1 MPTFDVQAYFGATP
15 FSQAMATREAVLQTM
30 QANDL
35 TSVALLPSL
44 AVQCDFVAGN
54 RLLREVVS
62 PGDGLFGWAVLN
74 AGYPAESQEEQRRYG
89 YARGIVGAAL
99 VGAPGRPVTLDDA
112 REILNAQRRYARPV
126 ALFVLDSDA
135 AHEARRIVAEFPAMK
150 FVFLGMGGDD
160 WRVAATIAKQHLNVY
175 LEISGSRDA
184 DKIAQAS
191 SLITPRKL
199 LYGSGLPHAG
209 PELTRA
215 LVETAATLT
224 RADRQRILSENAIAL
239 LRAEAD
245 APGDAGDEE

>member
-1 MPTFDVQAYFGATP
+1 MPIFDVQAYFGATP
-15 FSQAMATREAVLQTM
+15 FSQAMATRDAVLQTM
-30 QANDL
+30 SASDL
-35 TSVALLPSL
+35 TGVALLPSL
-44 AVQCDFVAGN
+44 AVQCDFLAGN

-62 PGDGLFGWAVLN
+62 PGDGLFGWTVLN
-74 AGYPAESQEEQRRYG
+74 AGYPTESQEEQRRYG
-89 YARGIVGAAL
+89 YARGIVGAAI
-99 VGAPGRPVTLDDA
+99 VGAPGRPVTLEDA

-126 ALFVLDSDA
+126 ALFVPDSDA

-160 WRVAATIAKQHLNVY
+160 WRVAAAIAKQHLNVY

-199 LYGSGLPHAG
+199 LYGSGLPHSG
-209 PELTRA
+209 PEITRA

-224 RADRQRILSENAIAL
+224 RADRQRILSENAVAL
-239 LRAEAD
+239 LRVSADDAE
-245 APGDAGDEE
+245 GSGDEE

>member
-15 FSQAMATREAVLQTM
+15 FSQAMATRDAVLQTM
-30 QANDL
+30 AANDL
-35 TSVALLPSL
+35 SGVALLPSL
-44 AVQCDFVAGN
+44 AVQYDFVAGN

-74 AGYPAESQEEQRRYG
+74 VGYSSESQEEQRRYG
-89 YARGIVGAAL
+89 YARGMVGAAL

-126 ALFVLDSDA
+126 ALFVPDSDA
-135 AHEARRIVAEFPAMK
+135 AHEARRVVAEFPAMK

-175 LEISGSRDA
+175 LEISGSRDS
-184 DKIAQAS
+184 DKLAQAS

-215 LVETAATLT
+215 LVETASTLT

-239 LRAEAD
+239 LRTNEGESESGA
-245 APGDAGDEE
+245 DEE

>member
-1 MPTFDVQAYFGATP
+1 MPTFDVQVYFGATP
-15 FSQAMATREAVLQTM
+15 FSQTTASREAVLQTM
-30 QANDL
+30 SANDL
-35 TSVALLPSL
+35 SGVALLPSL
-44 AVQCDFVAGN
+44 AVDCDFVAGN

-74 AGYPAESQEEQRRYG
+74 VGYSSESQEEQRRYG
-89 YARGIVGAAL
+89 YTRGMVGAAL

-126 ALFVLDSDA
+126 ALFVPDSDA

-160 WRVAATIAKQHLNVY
+160 RRVAATIAKQHLNVY
-175 LEISGSRDA
+175 LEISGSRDS
-184 DKIAQAS
+184 DKTAQAS

-199 LYGSGLPHAG
+199 LYGSGLPHSG

-215 LVETAATLT
+215 LVETASTLT

-239 LRAEAD
+239 LQTTTAD
-245 APGDAGDEE
+245 TGDGGDEE